1 MFPFPLLSCI
11 MPPVSTYADRIF
23 TTGEV
28 GVSGSPHI
36 PTKDFS
42 ALIKRAQELPG
53 FTYEAEE

>member
-1 MFPFPLLSCI
+1 

-28 GVSGSPHI
+28 GVSGSPHLM
-36 PTKDFS
+36 TKDFS

-53 FTYEAEE
+53 FTYEPEE